1 MTLRDTKNGSGPDN
15 HSPVTI
21 LVVEDDDAHV
31 ELIRR
36 GFSGCN
42 DTVNLLVAMSVGA
55 ARAEIMKAPP
65 DLVLADW
72 LLPDGKGAELITS
85 THGLP
90 EIPVVIMTS
99 HGSEQIAVD
108 VMKSGAIDYVV
119 KSETTFAEMPH
130 ISTRALRQWKTMR
143 DHALAEQALHDNQQE
158 LELALQAARAGVWYY
173 DIQNGIIRWSKEYA
187 LLLGHGSETSCPD
200 YACWVSC
207 IHPDDR
213 DLIHRTIPKKT
224 GPCERDIDLEYRIVL
239 PDGNIRWMNDRGR
252 VFFDPTGK
260 PIRVLGISVDI
271 TSRKMMELALQ
282 QEQEQYKNLVANIN
296 DVIFSTDPHG
306 VLTYV
311 SPVSERVFGV
321 PPSEA
326 IGRHFSDFI
335 HPEVREEVREQFS
348 ESLHEMLQGFETR
361 VMLKSGKVQHIRI
374 SGRVV
379 SNNGE
384 VTGVT
389 GMITDLTE
397 RKQLEELKVRAF
409 QQIEKNLEQ
418 LAALNDQIRNPLSVI
433 VLLAG
438 AAGGPE
444 GKKIIEQAMEIDA
457 LVKKLDQGWAESAK
471 VRTFLKKHYQITK
484 E

>member
-1 MTLRDTKNGSGPDN
+1 MTRRDTKHGQGPDN
-15 HSPVTI
+15 HTPVTI

-55 ARAEIMKAPP
+55 ARAEIMNITP
-65 DLVLADW
+65 DLILADW
-72 LLPDGKGAELITS
+72 LLPDGKGAELIVS
-85 THGLP
+85 RQGLP

-143 DHALAEQALHDNQQE
+143 DHALAEQALHENQEE
-158 LELALQAARAGVWYY
+158 LELALNAAGAGVWSY
-173 DIQNGIIRWSKEYA
+173 DIEHGVVHWSKEYS
-187 LLLGHGSETSCPD
+187 LLLGHEAATNSPDIET
-200 YACWVSC
+200 WVSC
-207 IHPDDR
+207 IHPEDR
-213 DLIHRTIPKKT
+213 DLVHRIIPKKT
-224 GPCERDIDLEYRIVL
+224 GPHERDIDLEYRVVL

-252 VFFDPTGK
+252 VFFDPDNH
-260 PIRVLGISVDI
+260 PARVLGISVDI
-271 TSRKMMELALQ
+271 TSRKMVELALQ
-282 QEQEQYKNLVANIN
+282 EEEERYKNLVANIN
-296 DVIFSTDPHG
+296 DVIFTADTRG

-311 SPVSERVFGV
+311 SPVSERMFGIC
-321 PPSEA
+321 PSDA
-326 IGRHFSDFI
+326 VGRHFSDFI
-335 HPEVREEVREQFS
+335 PPEDREGVRVMFS
-348 ESLHEMLQGFETR
+348 EGLCETPKEIETR
-361 VMLKSGKVQHIRI
+361 VVLPPGDVKPVRV
-374 SGRVV
+374 SGRLM
-379 SNNGE
+379 STNGQP
-384 VTGVT
+384 TGFT

-397 RKQLEELKVRAF
+397 RRQLEELKVRAF
-409 QQIEKNLEQ
+409 KQIEQNLEQ
-418 LAALNDQIRNPLSVI
+418 LAVLNDQIRNPLSVI

-444 GKKIIEQAMEIDA
+444 GQKIIDQATEIDR

-471 VRTFLKKHYQITK
+471 VREFLKKHYQIT
-484 E
+484 